1 MPAKLP
7 LPQLFL
13 ASLLILPGT
22 GGTALAADPVK
33 VALVSRT
40 VFNMPAWV
48 AERKGFL
55 KQEGIDA
62 ALQIAANTE
71 ELSGQLRAGGYHF
84 AISPPESVM
93 VDAYKPGSTVRII
106 GGNARKLP
114 HFIIT
119 RPEIKTLAQ
128 LRGAHFGVFSMEEGT
143 TFLLPEIAK
152 TAGFAAGDYKITPVG
167 GAPTRWRLLKE
178 GKIDVGLQPFPLSYE
193 AEAAGFNNLG
203 PVLQII
209 PDWQFTTINV
219 NEPWAKQN
227 PKVVAAFLRALRK
240 GHAYME
246 AHPEEAAEIAAQELR
261 TDVKLAARALNDTQ
275 KFRILDPQIDL
286 SEPGLAR
293 VFQSLQQARLIDRA
307 QTFNMSDFADTS
319 YLQESKK

>member
-1 MPAKLP
+1 MSARTFS
-7 LPQLFL
+7 QLLFAAAL
-13 ASLLILPGT
+13 SLT
-22 GGTALAADPVK
+22 GIGNEVFAADVVK

-40 VFNMPAWV
+40 VFNMPLWV
-48 AERKGFL
+48 AEGKGFL

-62 ALQIAANTE
+62 TLQLATDTE
-71 ELSGQLRAGGYHF
+71 ELSSQLRSGSYQL

-93 VDAYKPGSTVRII
+93 VDAYKPGSTVRIV

-114 HFIIT
+114 HFIIAK
-119 RPEIKTLAQ
+119 PEIKTLAQ

-152 TAGFAAGDYKITPVG
+152 TAGFAPGDYKITAVG
-167 GAPTRWRLLKE
+167 GAPTRWKLLKE

-227 PKVVAAFLRALRK
+227 PKVVVSFLRALRK

-246 AHPEEAAEIAAQELR
+246 AYPEEAAEIAAQELR
-261 TDVKLAARALNDTQ
+261 TDLELAARALNDTQ
-275 KFRILDPQIDL
+275 RFGILDPQIDL

-293 VFQSLQQARLIDRA
+293 VFQALQQAGLIDA
-307 QTFNMSDFADTS
+307 KQKFNISDFSDSS
-319 YLQESKK
+319 YLQDSKK

>member
-1 MPAKLP
+1 MRPKIS
-7 LPQLFL
+7 LPQLL
-13 ASLLILPGT
+13 IAALLTLLGIPG
-22 GGTALAADPVK
+22 AAWATEAVK

-55 KQEGIDA
+55 KQEGIDPT
-62 ALQIAANTE
+62 LQIAANTE

-119 RPEIKTLAQ
+119 KPEIKTLAQ
-128 LRGAHFGVFSMEEGT
+128 LRGTNIGVFSMEEGT
-143 TFLLPEIAK
+143 TFLLPEIARK
-152 TAGFAAGDYKITPVG
+152 GGFAAGDYKITPVG

-203 PVLQII
+203 PVLEII
-209 PDWQFTTINV
+209 QDWQFTTINV

-227 PKVVAAFLRALRK
+227 PKVAAGFLRALRK

-261 TDVKLAARALNDTQ
+261 TDIKLAARALNDTQ
-275 KFRILDPQIDL
+275 RFGILDPQIDL

-293 VFQSLQQARLIDRA
+293 VFQSLQQAGLIDRGR
-307 QTFNMSDFADTS
+307 TFNLSDFTDLS